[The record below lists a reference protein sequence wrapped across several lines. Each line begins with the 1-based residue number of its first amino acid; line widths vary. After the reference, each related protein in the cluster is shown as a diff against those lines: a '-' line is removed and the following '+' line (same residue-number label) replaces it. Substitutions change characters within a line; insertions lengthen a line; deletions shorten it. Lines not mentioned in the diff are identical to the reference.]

1 VRTSFPPFTGPTCSD
16 FDPAPGECVHAYGDR
31 IFAILADLEDLELAP
46 AHEVSQ
52 DARDHGVE
60 ALRARVTV
68 VARPR

>member
-1 VRTSFPPFTGPTCSD
+1 MRTSFPPSVTCSD
-16 FDPAPGECVHAYGDR
+16 FAIDPGECVHVAADR
-31 IFAILADLEDLELAP
+31 LLEHLADPLPDLELAP